1 MDFVLMYSLTFFKN
15 FSSNTFYEIK
25 EEPINNLIKIAK
37 KMNIVTKLVED
48 QPVIYHFNKISFVQK
63 INTRVLSDIEKNEI
77 EIKSLMNKITNDSYD
92 DISKTIIGL
101 MEPPMFL
108 SIFDI
113 SYKNKFFS
121 NIYSKLTMKLCENE
135 QYKEFVLKKMEVT
148 KTLFDDIQYF
158 EDEYANNKKLDDREA
173 LSCFYANLYMCGL
186 VDKFSFEEFNYYII
200 SKIEHFMDIENRK
213 NEVEELLNILYLLL
227 SLSSINIDRSLIE
240 KISKSSNKSFKSISN
255 KSIFKCMD
263 IMELK

>member
-1 MDFVLMYSLTFFKN
+1 MYSLSFFKN

-25 EEPINNLIKIAK
+25 EEQINNLIKIAK
-37 KMNIVTKLVED
+37 KMNINTKLIEN

-63 INTRVLSDIEKNEI
+63 VNTRVLSVVEKNEI

-92 DISKTIIGL
+92 GISKTIIEL
-101 MEPPMFL
+101 MEPSMF
-108 SIFDI
+108 STIFEI

-121 NIYSKLTMKLCENE
+121 NIYSKLTMKLCENGE
-135 QYKEFVLKKMEVT
+135 YKDFVFKKMETT
-148 KTLFDDIQYF
+148 KKLFDDIEYL

-173 LSCFYANLYMCGL
+173 LACFYMNLYMDGL
-186 VDKFSFEEFNYYII
+186 IDKSSFESFLYYII
-200 SKIEHFMDIENRK
+200 SKIEYFMDVENKK

-227 SLSSINIDRSLIE
+227 SSSINIDKTLIE
-240 KISKSSNKSFKSISN
+240 KISKSSNKEFKSISN

-263 IMELK
+263 IIELK